1 MHVVRLRLRSSGTT
15 RLANILEYPQELVDL
30 VPAAQV
36 GEQSA
41 EDGAVLDRHCIFLNR
56 AWLRWKFSEHDEAGM
71 SVRAGMYGNRMPSHV
86 NEKQTAVVRNP
97 VFQWFALYYRLTAER
112 V

>member
-1 MHVVRLRLRSSGTT
+1 
-15 RLANILEYPQELVDL
+15 LANILERPQELVDL
-30 VPAAQV
+30 VAAAQV

-41 EDGAVLDRHCIFLNR
+41 EDGAVLDRHCVFLNR
-56 AWLRWKFSEHDEAGM
+56 AGLRWKFSEHDEAGM
-71 SVRAGMYGNRMPSHV
+71 SVKARTYRNRMRSCA